1 MGIPCG
7 GLRVINSRWVS
18 PFPSSSRKKDDPS
31 AGHQPVELMPLS
43 LRTADLHEDY
53 RAASMEEAIAM
64 ANLGAICYKSVKAG
78 LYEQWSASLEGE
90 ESVKAEVWR
99 MEGRQ
104 AMLESLKAR
113 LTAGDVAASRV
124 AVIQGSID
132 AAVEQKVNDVL
143 EKHTLTIELQKVTPL
158 KQRISMLEG
167 KEELIS
173 LLQKQTDLLHET
185 VKSKETIIET
195 LQKELDKQKTAN
207 TKSSHAIGKVGEATV
222 LTMIQEY
229 ILPVFPFSRVE
240 DKTGVGHAA
249 DFHLWT
255 MPSPS
260 KSVKILIDAKK
271 YKSAIKMTE
280 INKLHSD
287 MDNDDEAQAGIMLSL
302 DSAICHFHQFEIG
315 TTPKHKSVMYISLEG
330 MEPAVRATTLVWAV
344 RVLTSIAGETDIE
357 KQKTMILNIELFIKE
372 IEKSVRDIDGCIRM
386 CSKTLETMRV
396 TKENLFTRLTN
407 YKNGSLVE
415 SGANEDVEKPHEG
428 DDGKCKKVKSDGNTC
443 GYKAQ
448 PGLDYCKR
456 HI

>member
-1 MGIPCG
+1 MPST
-7 GLRVINSRWVS
+7 LRI
-18 PFPSSSRKKDDPS
+18 
-31 AGHQPVELMPLS
+31 
-43 LRTADLHEDY
+43 ADLHEAYHKVSTED
-53 RAASMEEAIAM
+53 AILM
-64 ANLGAICYKSVKAG
+64 ANLGAVCYQSVKAG
-78 LYEQWSASLEGE
+78 LYEQWSASMEGD
-90 ESVKAEVWR
+90 ESAKAEVWR
-99 MEGRQ
+99 TEGRQ

-143 EKHTLTIELQKVTPL
+143 EKHTLTMEVQKVTPL

-167 KEELIS
+167 KEEMIK
-173 LLQKQTDLLHET
+173 LLQKQADLLQES
-185 VKSKETIIET
+185 VKSKEAVIDT
-195 LQKELDKQKTAN
+195 LQKELDKQRTAN

-222 LTMIQEY
+222 LSMIQDC
-229 ILPVFPFSRVE
+229 IIPVFPFSRVE

-260 KSVKILIDAKK
+260 KTVKILIDAKK
-271 YKSAIKMTE
+271 YKSTIKMIE

-302 DSAICHFHQFEIG
+302 DSAICHFNQFEIG
-315 TTPKHKSVMYISLEG
+315 TTPKHKMVMYISMEG
-330 MEPAVRATTLVWAV
+330 MDPTVRATTLTWAV

-372 IEKSVRDIDGCIRM
+372 IDKSVKDMDGCIRM
-386 CSKTLETMRV
+386 CSKTMETMRV
-396 TKENLFTRLTN
+396 TKEKLFTRLTN

-415 SGANEDVEKPHEG
+415 SGADEDVEKPLEW
-428 DDGKCKKVKSDGNTC
+428 DDGKCKKVKSDGNNC
-443 GYKAQ
+443 GYRAQ
-448 PGLDYCKR
+448 AGLEYCKR

>member
-1 MGIPCG
+1 
-7 GLRVINSRWVS
+7 
-18 PFPSSSRKKDDPS
+18 
-31 AGHQPVELMPLS
+31 MPLT

-64 ANLGAICYKSVKAG
+64 ANLGAVCYKSVKAG
-78 LYEQWSASLEGE
+78 LYEQWSASMEGD
-90 ESVKAEVWR
+90 ESAKAEVWR
-99 MEGRQ
+99 TEGRQ

-143 EKHTLTIELQKVTPL
+143 EKHTLTMELQKVTPL

-167 KEELIS
+167 KEEMIK

-185 VKSKETIIET
+185 VSSKEIIIET

-222 LTMIQEY
+222 LTMIQEC

-260 KSVKILIDAKK
+260 KTVKILIDSKK
-271 YKSAIKMTE
+271 YKSTIKMIE

-302 DSAICHFHQFEIG
+302 DSAICHFNQFEIG
-315 TTPKHKSVMYISLEG
+315 TTPKHKMVMYISMEN
-330 MEPAVRATTLVWAV
+330 MEPAVRAMTLVWAV

-357 KQKTMILNIELFIKE
+357 KQKIMILNIELFIKE
-372 IEKSVRDIDGCIRM
+372 IDKSVKDMDGCIRM
-386 CSKTLETMRV
+386 CSKTLDTMRV
-396 TKENLFTRLTN
+396 TKEKLFTRLTN

-415 SGANEDVEKPHEG
+415 SGADDDGGDKPLEG
-428 DDGKCKKVKSDGNTC
+428 EDGKCKKIKADGGQC
-443 GYKAQ
+443 GYKSQ
-448 PGLDYCKR
+448 PGLEYCKR
-456 HI
+456 HL